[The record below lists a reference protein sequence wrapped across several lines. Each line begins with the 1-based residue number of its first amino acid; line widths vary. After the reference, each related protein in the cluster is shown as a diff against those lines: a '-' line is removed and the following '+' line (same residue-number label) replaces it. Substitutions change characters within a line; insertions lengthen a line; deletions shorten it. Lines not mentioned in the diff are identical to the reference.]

1 MNNSLNKKV
10 NLKYKNIPYSYPD
23 VVDQV
28 DKVVNKYKNQLEH
41 LRSYKNLSELNSL
54 NYPLT
59 EKRKGNNYPI
69 YSEKIKIDTEPY
81 FTGRN
86 KKIENNKNYFKTQND
101 DYTFEETKQ
110 KYNNYKQPNQNKYN
124 YNFKYGLKE
133 YNSLNEL
140 NKQND
145 YNNIKLFNEKNNL
158 IPELEYEIKNDNMK
172 LGSALTLEK
181 SKVVQL
187 LNLLKFKEEEIKN
200 LKKQVNNFEIKINDI
215 ENKYQKI
222 IYSLET
228 QQSIKLNDIY
238 SNITNEKNRIRNDY
252 DKIKRNTEI
261 NFGQIN
267 NDLRDNQKIIKFFF
281 DLFNKYIDLY
291 IKTEILPKRN
301 NLFIMENNYSEE
313 NALFAVETLEKL
325 INKLVQ
331 DNKDLFN
338 ELIRLNGEI
347 KSNDIISNQNNNFIR
362 RQKSSLGQ
370 FVNNLSDENKFLK
383 NNRSYNNIKSAPR
396 RNNFRLTKNNYSQI
410 NNREIYCNHTHRIV
424 NSICRHCTPDCFKS
438 NRINQR
444 EVSPFENLKLK
455 ITNLENQIKMQNKTH
470 S

>member
-1 MNNSLNKKV
+1 MV
-10 NLKYKNIPYSYPD
+10 YY
-23 VVDQV
+23 
-28 DKVVNKYKNQLEH
+28 
-41 LRSYKNLSELNSL
+41 RW
-54 NYPLT
+54 
-59 EKRKGNNYPI
+59 
-69 YSEKIKIDTEPY
+69 
-81 FTGRN
+81 
-86 KKIENNKNYFKTQND
+86 
-101 DYTFEETKQ
+101 
-110 KYNNYKQPNQNKYN
+110 
-124 YNFKYGLKE
+124 
-133 YNSLNEL
+133 
-140 NKQND
+140 
-145 YNNIKLFNEKNNL
+145 
-158 IPELEYEIKNDNMK
+158 
-172 LGSALTLEK
+172 
-181 SKVVQL
+181 
-187 LNLLKFKEEEIKN
+187 
-200 LKKQVNNFEIKINDI
+200 
-215 ENKYQKI
+215 
-222 IYSLET
+222 
-228 QQSIKLNDIY
+228 
-238 SNITNEKNRIRNDY
+238 
-252 DKIKRNTEI
+252 
-261 NFGQIN
+261 
-267 NDLRDNQKIIKFFF
+267 
-281 DLFNKYIDLY
+281 
-291 IKTEILPKRN
+291 
-301 NLFIMENNYSEE
+301 